1 MLEYFWFVFD
11 LELIMEL
18 YIFLCIFISFSFVFG
33 YFFGIIIQYFS
44 FIFLMKKENNAFSTY
59 ES

>member
-33 YFFGIIIQYFS
+33 YFFGIIQYFL